1 MPKVERNTDKE
12 PSKAVLRDS
21 QQTKSLG
28 ELAVIVYNKTYLE
41 ALPASKW
48 NLASRYN
55 STCWQFQFLKLQASW
70 TCCGRYFLD
79 DCWLVAS
86 SQDWVKYE
94 LITISARC
102 SCHSLSNFISFL
114 PQASWALTHEL
125 LFIFL
130 NSHAC
135 FQCKWREKSLH
146 ETNFRYLRHWNLRTK
161 KFLSKDFVTYLTFHD
176 KKTTTLE
183 PKCKLK

>member
-1 MPKVERNTDKE
+1 MTKHQLLSTPWLLQMPKVERNTDTE
-12 PSKAVLRDS
+12 PSKVVLRDS

-48 NLASRYN
+48 NLACRYN

-70 TCCGRYFLD
+70 TCCGRHFLD

-94 LITISARC
+94 LKTISARC

-125 LFIFL
+125 FSFYISQFTCLFSMQMEGKITTWNQLQIF
-130 NSHAC
+130 A
-135 FQCKWREKSLH
+135 SL
-146 ETNFRYLRHWNLRTK
+146 
-161 KFLSKDFVTYLTFHD
+161 KFKN
-176 KKTTTLE
+176 
-183 PKCKLK
+183 

>member
-1 MPKVERNTDKE
+1 MPKVERNTDTE

-48 NLASRYN
+48 NLACRYN
-55 STCWQFQFLKLQASW
+55 STCQQFQFLKLQASW
-70 TCCGRYFLD
+70 TCCGRPFLD

-102 SCHSLSNFISFL
+102 SCHSMSNFISFL

-125 LFIFL
+125 FSFL
-130 NSHAC
+130 YFSIHMLVFNANGGKNHYMKPTSYIC
-135 FQCKWREKSLH
+135 VIEI
-146 ETNFRYLRHWNLRTK
+146 
-161 KFLSKDFVTYLTFHD
+161 
-176 KKTTTLE
+176 
-183 PKCKLK
+183 